1 MKIKWQDE
9 KIPHMNVK
17 EAGEVTYLTYP
28 HLRSWKALSMVSAPP
43 GRCKQRNL
51 QFYESELYQ
60 RR

>member
-28 HLRSWKALSMVSAPP
+28 AFEKLEGIIHGFSTRLGGVS
-43 GRCKQRNL
+43 GGICCKD
-51 QFYESELYQ
+51 
-60 RR
+60 

>member
-28 HLRSWKALSMVSAPP
+28 AFEKLEGIIHGFSTRLLRCCVSMDSWYV
-43 GRCKQRNL
+43 
-51 QFYESELYQ
+51 
-60 RR
+60 

>member
-28 HLRSWKALSMVSAPP
+28 AFEKLEGIIHGFQHPP
-43 GRCKQRNL
+43 GRCKQRNFTVL
-51 QFYESELYQ
+51 
-60 RR
+60 

>member
-28 HLRSWKALSMVSAPP
+28 AFEKLEGITMVSCTRWAV
-43 GRCKQRNL
+43 
-51 QFYESELYQ
+51 
-60 RR
+60 